1 MSLSKYLIWLVLIS
15 LPCFAESEK
24 LYIGLDADMSAVAKT
39 GGLAIYRGAQIAI
52 EEINKQGGLL
62 GKQLELIVKDHRGN
76 PARGI
81 DNIESL
87 AKQDNLL
94 AVLGGVHTP
103 VAIQELPLIHQHKLI
118 YLGPWAA
125 GTPIIDNNYEPNYVF
140 RISVRDNEAGKV
152 FIKHAQA
159 LKVRKVGLLLE
170 QTAWGRSNE
179 KSITENAQGTDIEI
193 VDAEWFNWGQKDFS
207 KSLTSFIESN
217 VEAIILVANSP
228 SAIEISK
235 SLIKQKTLM
244 SIPIISHWGIAGGD
258 FVSELGLE
266 MLNLLNLSV
275 LQTYSFESPT
285 NLEKNTYVIERYQ
298 ALFDESIAPKSILGA
313 SGVAHAYDLV
323 HLLALAVKSANTS
336 NREIIRTAME
346 NIESF
351 HGLVKHYKPAFTA
364 DRHDALMAEDYIM
377 SRFDESGWLVPITT
391 K

>member
-1 MSLSKYLIWLVLIS
+1 
-15 LPCFAESEK
+15 
-24 LYIGLDADMSAVAKT
+24 MSAVAKT

-103 VAIQELPLIHQHKLI
+103 VAIQELPLIHHHKLI

-228 SAIEISK
+228 SAVEISK

-285 NLEKNTYVIERYQ
+285 NPEKNTYVIERYQ

-336 NREIIRTAME
+336 NREIIRKAME